1 MQFFVLNIQETMP
14 LFTDQS
20 AEQAMF
26 LHSDFGSVGKSR
38 GFKTRGPED
47 AFAGLFT
54 LEAS

>member
-1 MQFFVLNIQETMP
+1 MP

-54 LEAS
+54 MEAS